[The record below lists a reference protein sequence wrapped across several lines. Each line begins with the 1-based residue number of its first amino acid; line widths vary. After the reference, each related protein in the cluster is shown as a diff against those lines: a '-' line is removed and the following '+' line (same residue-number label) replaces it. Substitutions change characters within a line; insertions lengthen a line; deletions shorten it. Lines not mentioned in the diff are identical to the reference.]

1 MSEENIKHLVF
12 TEDSEAKKY
21 KGMWTSEVCAYTD
34 PSAGVVLAASPK
46 GESAKHGYKLYL
58 SFRDNKADLQVG
70 AVLPDVDEKIKH
82 IRHRDV
88 PEEVVNAALNAAL
101 GVVAL
106 WDSQQNNA

>member
-1 MSEENIKHLVF
+1 MSNHLGLTADSEE
-12 TEDSEAKKY
+12 KKY
-21 KGMWTSEVCAYTD
+21 VGMWTSEVCAYTD
-34 PSAGVVLAASPK
+34 PHNGVILAASPN
-46 GESAKHGYKLYL
+46 GEKAKDGYKLYL
-58 SFRDNKADLQVG
+58 SFNNNKASLQVG
-70 AVLPDVDEKIKH
+70 PVLPDVDEKIKH